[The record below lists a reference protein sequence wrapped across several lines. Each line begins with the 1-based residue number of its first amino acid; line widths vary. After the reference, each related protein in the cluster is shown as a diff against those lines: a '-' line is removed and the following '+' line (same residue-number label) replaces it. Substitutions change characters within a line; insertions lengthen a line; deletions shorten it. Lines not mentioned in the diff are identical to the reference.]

1 MNNMQ
6 VIVSCIFEDCK
17 DVGKEYLEM
26 TIDNFSD
33 EEIVKEIPVVGT
45 VITLLKLPFSLGNAY
60 YMQKILKFC
69 YHMKSIPDIKR
80 RRFVKKA
87 INQDKHFGEKLLITL
102 DKMDDLDKTEMLVK
116 VFRAYGHDEGISY
129 NDFRRLSIIIINT
142 FVEDLNYIKLIY
154 DKKYFGGYSA
164 IPLVSNGLAREAI
177 YDEISENDTDE
188 RYSLTSIGRL
198 FYECVFTDK
207 YKID

>member
-60 YMQKILKFC
+60 YMQKNIEIL
-69 YHMKSIPDIKR
+69 
-80 RRFVKKA
+80 
-87 INQDKHFGEKLLITL
+87 
-102 DKMDDLDKTEMLVK
+102 
-116 VFRAYGHDEGISY
+116 
-129 NDFRRLSIIIINT
+129 LSH
-142 FVEDLNYIKLIY
+142 EE
-154 DKKYFGGYSA
+154 YS
-164 IPLVSNGLAREAI
+164 
-177 YDEISENDTDE
+177 
-188 RYSLTSIGRL
+188 RY
-198 FYECVFTDK
+198 
-207 YKID
+207 